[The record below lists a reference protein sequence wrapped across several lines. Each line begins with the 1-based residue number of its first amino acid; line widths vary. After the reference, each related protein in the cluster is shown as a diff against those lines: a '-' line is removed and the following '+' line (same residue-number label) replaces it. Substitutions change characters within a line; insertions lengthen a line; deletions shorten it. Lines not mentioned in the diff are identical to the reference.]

1 MNTTSSDLHVILGT
15 GPMGTGVACE
25 LIRRGHKHI
34 RMVNRS
40 GNAPLDLAGGG
51 DNVEVVKGDVYNAA
65 SVRTLTKGAQVVYQC
80 AQPAY
85 SEWTTKFP
93 PMQAAI
99 VEGVAAN
106 NAKLIVT
113 ENLYMYG
120 EVDGPIHEGLPYAAH
135 TKKGKIRAQLSQA
148 LLDAFKQGKLRVAIA
163 RGSDFFGP
171 NDAVSG
177 DLTYRPAL
185 AGKTVNAIGKLDM
198 PHTYT
203 FTEDFAKT
211 LVILGE
217 RDEALGQAWH
227 SPNAPTVTTRE
238 YLALIFK
245 AAGTPFKASAA
256 NKLMLQA
263 LGLFVPNVREVV
275 EMYYEFA
282 KPFVVDHSKFVKTFG
297 NHTTPLDEAV
307 AKTVA
312 WFRQHPQTA
321 H

>member
-1 MNTTSSDLHVILGT
+1 MNTNSDLHVILGT
-15 GPMGTGVACE
+15 GPMGTAVARE
-25 LIRRGHKHI
+25 LIQRGKRNI

-40 GNAPLDLAGGG
+40 GKAPRDLAT
-51 DNVEVVKGDVYNAA
+51 VEVVKGDTFSAE

-80 AQPAY
+80 AQPEY
-85 SEWTTKFP
+85 TEWLTKFP

-99 VEGVAAN
+99 VDGVAHN

-120 EVDGPIHEGLPYAAH
+120 DVDVPMREDLPYAAH
-135 TKKGKIRAQLSQA
+135 TKKGQVRAQLSQS
-148 LLDAFKQGKLRVAIA
+148 LLEAYKAGKLRVAMA

-171 NDAVSG
+171 NDSVSG
-177 DLTYRPAL
+177 AQQYYPAL
-185 AGKTVNAIGKLDM
+185 TGKAINAIGNLDAL
-198 PHTYT
+198 HTYT

-217 RDEALGQAWH
+217 HDEALGQAWH
-227 SPNAPTVTTRE
+227 APNAPTVTSRE
-238 YLALIFK
+238 YLSLIFK
-245 AAGTPFKASAA
+245 AVSKPIKLNAA
-256 NKLMLQA
+256 NKMMLRA

-282 KPFVVDHSKFVKTFG
+282 KPFVVDHSKFVKAFG
-297 NHTTPLDEAV
+297 NHATSLEEAV
-307 AKTVA
+307 ARTVA
-312 WFRQHPQTA
+312 WFRSNPQVT